1 MKLIFSDGSA
11 CGRIRHGEAAS
22 ADGIGSDGI
31 SEDRGETISQA
42 RCQQGN
48 DNQRKQTQK
57 TKGLLLC

>member
-1 MKLIFSDGSA
+1 MGA
-11 CGRIRHGEAAS
+11 HHPCEAAS
-22 ADGIGSDGI
+22 TDGMGSDGI

-48 DNQRKQTQK
+48 DNERKETQN

>member
-1 MKLIFSDGSA
+1 MKLISRTDLHAGASA
-11 CGRIRHGEAAS
+11 MAKPF